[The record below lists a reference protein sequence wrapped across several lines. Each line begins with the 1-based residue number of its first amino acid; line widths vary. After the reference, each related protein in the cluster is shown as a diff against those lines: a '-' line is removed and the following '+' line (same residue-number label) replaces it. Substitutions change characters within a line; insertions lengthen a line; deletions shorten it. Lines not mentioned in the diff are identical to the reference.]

1 MTCHSRHQTW
11 EHSLK
16 CHDSMILFS
25 FYAYLFLFFFFSFT
39 YGCHVTY
46 LVIGSHVGHM
56 MGHMTYHMT
65 WTHDQS
71 RDHGLLFFSHMS
83 HYDSLIVF
91 HLFLL
96 YDSLY
101 LISDSCGSIHIYDS
115 VYLSMSP
122 YDSCPSDSY

>member
-1 MTCHSRHQTW
+1 MVKAYTTS
-11 EHSLK
+11 
-16 CHDSMILFS
+16 ILLS
-25 FYAYLFLFFFFSFT
+25 KPVTTVKFYFHFMPTFFFFFSFM

-56 MGHMTYHMT
+56 MGHLTCHMT
-65 WTHDQS
+65 WAHDQS

-101 LISDSCGSIHIYDS
+101 LISDSCGSIHIYDLVRLGLLIYES
-115 VYLSMSP
+115 L
-122 YDSCPSDSY
+122 

>member
-1 MTCHSRHQTW
+1 
-11 EHSLK
+11 
-16 CHDSMILFS
+16 MILFH
-25 FYAYLFLFFFFSFT
+25 FYAYLFLSFSFT
-39 YGCHVTY
+39 YVCHVTY

-56 MGHMTYHMT
+56 MGHLTYHMT

-71 RDHGLLFFSHMS
+71 CDHGLLFLLHMS

-101 LISDSCGSIHIYDS
+101 LISDSCGSIPIYDS

-122 YDSCPSDSY
+122 YDSRLSDSY